1 MIEIKDHSSLIGTP
15 IGFFSPKNVE
25 ELSEYLLK
33 NKDFKFRIGAGL
45 TGVSGAAV
53 PTNEEVFIDFSK
65 FKSLVWIDKEE
76 GVFSASAGNTMLEI
90 KNFVESEGWNFPV
103 LPGSMN
109 KATLGGMIACNGGG
123 PYSLKYGKIG
133 NLVREIEVVGVNGE
147 ILNFG
152 SVCKKISEGPD
163 FSKLFMG
170 SEGTLGFISKAT
182 LSCVKLP
189 EIKLYRISHPSFS
202 YLLSSISVFLRYNPV
217 YLEMAEPDALRFS
230 SKADESVIWL
240 GVEEGTV
247 FNPENHL
254 DFCITKQNKECIKER
269 FDIGFNLQEYKKFID
284 LDISFP
290 LKQSTELL
298 VNLKKYLSNLGR
310 ESVFFG
316 HAGDGNWHIHVFY
329 DEQTPLNEELITG
342 FDDILFKHGGHIS
355 GEHGIGR
362 IHKSRFK
369 KFIDNNYKLLYLS
382 IKAHLDPSNKL
393 PSLF

>member
-1 MIEIKDHSSLIGTP
+1 
-15 IGFFSPKNVE
+15 
-25 ELSEYLLK
+25 
-33 NKDFKFRIGAGL
+33 
-45 TGVSGAAV
+45 
-53 PTNEEVFIDFSK
+53 
-65 FKSLVWIDKEE
+65 
-76 GVFSASAGNTMLEI
+76 
-90 KNFVESEGWNFPV
+90 
-103 LPGSMN
+103 
-109 KATLGGMIACNGGG
+109 
-123 PYSLKYGKIG
+123 
-133 NLVREIEVVGVNGE
+133 
-147 ILNFG
+147 
-152 SVCKKISEGPD
+152 
-163 FSKLFMG
+163 
-170 SEGTLGFISKAT
+170 
-182 LSCVKLP
+182 
-189 EIKLYRISHPSFS
+189 
-202 YLLSSISVFLRYNPV
+202 
-217 YLEMAEPDALRFS
+217 MAEPDALRFS